1 MLIRR
6 CAVVCMVMVASPLLA
21 RGPVP
26 SCDIGGGDVVSI
38 KQITPQFEL
47 ALEDGRVL
55 KLPGLNPLFVRENTT
70 VAAIT
75 AELQAR
81 AKTDVVLAREISPL
95 PDRWG
100 RILAQ
105 VAFVS
110 QSGEPEALAPII
122 LAQGGAMVKPEGE
135 VAQCKDAYLAAEAQA
150 RDQAKGLWGDGS
162 FAVYPAAVPE
172 TLEGLGGKFII
183 VEGKVTRYGEG
194 QTRVFLDFG
203 KRRGIDFSVTVLK
216 KGLKAFARGGSDLY
230 ALVGKTVRVRG
241 TLDTRYGPRME
252 LFSPDAVEMVE

>member
-47 ALEDGRVL
+47 ALDDGRVL

-81 AKTDVVLAREISPL
+81 AKSDVVLAREISPL

-122 LAQGGAMVKPEGE
+122 LAQGGAMMKPEGE
-135 VAQCKDAYLAAEAQA
+135 VAQCKEAYLAAEALA
-150 RDQAKGLWGDGS
+150 REQAKGLWGDGS

>member
-1 MLIRR
+1 MLIRS
-6 CAVVCMVMVASPLLA
+6 CAVVYMVMVASPLLA

-26 SCDIGGGDVVSI
+26 SCDIGVGDVVSI

-47 ALEDGRVL
+47 ALDDGRVL
-55 KLPGLNPLFVRENTT
+55 KIPGLNPLFVRENAT

-150 RDQAKGLWGDGS
+150 REQAKGLWGDGS
-162 FAVYPAAVPE
+162 FAIYPAAVPE

-203 KRRGIDFSVTVLK
+203 KRRGVDFSVTVLK

>member
-1 MLIRR
+1 
-6 CAVVCMVMVASPLLA
+6 MVMVASPLLA

-135 VAQCKDAYLAAEAQA
+135 VAQCKDAYLAAEALA
-150 RDQAKGLWGDGS
+150 REQAKGLWGDGS

-203 KRRGIDFSVTVLK
+203 KRRGIDFGVTVLK

>member
-1 MLIRR
+1 MRAAISLIFLL
-6 CAVVCMVMVASPLLA
+6 CAQPVLA

-26 SCDIGGGDVVSI
+26 GCDIGGGDVVSI

-47 ALEDGRVL
+47 ALDDGRVL
-55 KLPGLNPLFVRENTT
+55 KLPGLNPLFVRENAT

-81 AKTDVVLAREISPL
+81 AKTDVVMAREISPL

-110 QSGEPEALAPII
+110 QSGEPESLAPII

-150 RDQAKGLWGDGS
+150 REQAKGLWGDGS
-162 FAVYPAAVPE
+162 FAVYPASVPE
-172 TLEGLGGKFII
+172 TLEGLGGKFVI

-203 KRRGIDFSVTVLK
+203 KRRGVDFSVTVLR
-216 KGLKAFARGGSDLY
+216 KGLKAFARGGAELY
-230 ALVGKTVRVRG
+230 AMVGKTIRVRG

>member
-1 MLIRR
+1 MLIRS
-6 CAVVCMVMVASPLLA
+6 CAVVYMVMVASPLLA

-26 SCDIGGGDVVSI
+26 SCDIGVGDVVSI

-47 ALEDGRVL
+47 ALDDGRVL
-55 KLPGLNPLFVRENTT
+55 KIPGLNPLFVRENAT

-150 RDQAKGLWGDGS
+150 REQAKGLWGDGS
-162 FAVYPAAVPE
+162 FAIYPAAVPE

>member
-1 MLIRR
+1 MIRR
-6 CAVVCMVMVASPLLA
+6 CAVVCMVMVASPLVA

-47 ALEDGRVL
+47 ALDDGRVL
-55 KLPGLNPLFVRENTT
+55 KLPGLNPLFVRENAT

-81 AKTDVVLAREISPL
+81 AKTDVVLACEISPL

-135 VAQCKDAYLAAEAQA
+135 VAQCKDAYLA
-150 RDQAKGLWGDGS
+150 L
-162 FAVYPAAVPE
+162 
-172 TLEGLGGKFII
+172 
-183 VEGKVTRYGEG
+183 
-194 QTRVFLDFG
+194 
-203 KRRGIDFSVTVLK
+203 KRRRANRPKACGATAALQFIRLPCRKPWKVWAANSSLSRAKSLATARARRGCFWILASGAASISV
-216 KGLKAFARGGSDLY
+216 SQC
-230 ALVGKTVRVRG
+230 
-241 TLDTRYGPRME
+241 
-252 LFSPDAVEMVE
+252 